1 LQFWR
6 GTLGEANEAF
16 ATRQPKGEITI
27 LIEGK
32 LMSNDETPSD
42 DFLEHELRELTA
54 KGHTLSAVHHQLNAI
69 LHLKYSKKIRRIKIF
84 NCTNSNTMGNCHL
97 IISYSFSEIL
107 FLNCRQLN

>member
-16 ATRQPKGEITI
+16 ATRQPKGEITV

-32 LMSNDETPSD
+32 LISVDETPSE

-54 KGHTLSAVHHQLNAI
+54 KGYTLSAVHMQPNSLLQYKFQL
-69 LHLKYSKKIRRIKIF
+69 LIF
-84 NCTNSNTMGNCHL
+84 
-97 IISYSFSEIL
+97 
-107 FLNCRQLN
+107 FLLNYCAF